1 MSDSYEPRRNPHKV
15 AQNRSFFQAFRNI
28 YLNIPQ
34 AICPGNDPP
43 VQPSLYALGRH
54 YLADAESR
62 EQAEKPEVQKDQ
74 EEVIPGPVQ
83 QVSRKRRSKWP
94 GDEAIGGKGEAEDG
108 PEVIQAEAVCHQW
121 SRDGK

>member
-1 MSDSYEPRRNPHKV
+1 MTHRNPHKM
-15 AQNRSFFQAFRNI
+15 AQNHLFFHAFRNQFPKHS
-28 YLNIPQ
+28 LSNLSRKRS
-34 AICPGNDPP
+34 P

-54 YLADAESR
+54 NLADADGGK
-62 EQAEKPEVQKDQ
+62 QAEKPEVQKYQ

-83 QVSRKRRSKWP
+83 QVSGKRRPERP

-108 PEVIQAEAVCHQW
+108 PEVLRAETVSHQW